1 MTTDNRFAGQ
11 RILAAMGEP
20 DEFVGKQV
28 TVMGLGR
35 FGGGVGVTRFL
46 VDRGADVL
54 VTDQETADKLATSL
68 EKIQDLIDAGSV
80 ELRLGE
86 HNVSDFTTCDLV
98 VVNPA
103 VKPGNR
109 FVRAAEAA
117 GIEVTTEM
125 RLLVQ
130 RLPNRL
136 RTIGVTGSAGKST
149 VTAMIG
155 HVLGK
160 VFEAAPISAAPQG
173 AGDAVDSSPTPSRQA
188 AKVPSKAKVW
198 VGGNIGISLLP
209 KLDQINEDDWV
220 VLELSSFML
229 ERLKKDTH
237 FPGWSPHIALIT
249 NISPNH
255 LDWHG
260 TMAEYVLAKGV
271 LFRYQVESDIA
282 ISSDGSWYELALL
295 KTWANEGVLDMVP
308 LPTTETKMSD
318 QMSPLPG
325 VHNRDNEQVSMMACC
340 CALVGH
346 KKDQVPSDLS
356 DESKRV
362 VDIIYESLA
371 DFPGLPHRLQLVAEH
386 NGVRYFNDSKC
397 TTPEAAILA
406 IESFIEGDETPGIH
420 LILGGKDKGSDM
432 TPLAGLASEKCKAVY
447 TIGALGETIAG
458 LVDTAAEAA
467 SAESVRPDTCGGV
480 SWPAAMAEVVRCGE
494 LETAVAEIKQRVK
507 PGDVVLLSPACASW
521 DQFENY
527 EQRGER
533 FIELVTHFTK
543 T

>member
-1 MTTDNRFAGQ
+1 MNESDEFAGQ
-11 RILAAMGEP
+11 R
-20 DEFVGKQV
+20 V

-54 VTDQETADKLATSL
+54 VTDLDAADKLASSIRQ
-68 EKIQDLIDAGSV
+68 IQDLIDAGRV
-80 ELRLGE
+80 TLRLGE

-155 HVLGK
+155 HVLK
-160 VFEAAPISAAPQG
+160 
-173 AGDAVDSSPTPSRQA
+173 
-188 AKVPSKAKVW
+188 KVPGIKSW
-198 VGGNIGISLLP
+198 VGGNIGVSLLP
-209 KLDQINEDDWV
+209 ALDQISENDWV

-229 ERLKKDTH
+229 ERLKADDH
-237 FPGWSPHIALIT
+237 FPGWSPHIAVIT

-260 TMAEYVLAKGV
+260 SMEAYVAAKKMIGFYQQLDTDF
-271 LFRYQVESDIA
+271 LFLDSQLFKKLGPLKRPPGKYMGIGETYH
-282 ISSDGSWYELALL
+282 GSL
-295 KTWANEGVLDMVP
+295 K
-308 LPTTETKMSD
+308 
-318 QMSPLPG
+318 LPG
-325 VHNRDNEQVSMMACC
+325 KHNHLNAAFASTVISRCE
-340 CALVGH
+340 GI
-346 KKDQVPSDLS
+346 
-356 DESKRV
+356 
-362 VDIIYESLA
+362 DIDSWIEVA

-397 TTPEAAILA
+397 TTPEAAQLA
-406 IESFIEGDETPGIH
+406 IEAFLEGDDKPDIH

-432 TPLAGLASEKCKAVY
+432 KPLAAFAAENCKAVY
-447 TIGALGETIAG
+447 TIGALGGSIAS

-467 SAESVRPDTCGGV
+467 SAESQRPGSCGGV
-480 SWPAAMAEVVRCGE
+480 NWPLPATEVVRCGD
-494 LETAVAEIKQRVK
+494 LDTAVREIQRRVK

-533 FIELVTHFTK
+533 FIELIQAAVPPS
-543 T
+543 

>member
-1 MTTDNRFAGQ
+1 MAEPDDFAGKK
-11 RILAAMGEP
+11 I
-20 DEFVGKQV
+20 

-54 VTDQETADKLATSL
+54 VTDHEPADKLSDSVRQ
-68 EKIQDLIDAGSV
+68 IQDLVDAGSV

-86 HNVSDFTTCDLV
+86 HNVSDFTTCDMV

-160 VFEAAPISAAPQG
+160 VFGGLGGGGSELGQDI
-173 AGDAVDSSPTPSRQA
+173 GDPKSQPLNPNSPR
-188 AKVPSKAKVW
+188 VW
-198 VGGNIGISLLP
+198 VGGNIGVSLLP
-209 KLDQINEDDWV
+209 VLDQIGEDDWV

-229 ERLKKDTH
+229 ERLKADAH
-237 FPGWSPHIALIT
+237 FAGWSPHIAVIT

-260 TMAEYVLAKGV
+260 SMEEYVAAKQVILDYQFESEDCDAGDISV
-271 LFRYQVESDIA
+271 LGPSA
-282 ISSDGSWYELALL
+282 IDNLRSKVGSHFIWDPEQIDSWIHPNDWPLMIPGRHNRLNAV
-295 KTWANEGVLDMVP
+295 WANFVL
-308 LPTTETKMSD
+308 
-318 QMSPLPG
+318 
-325 VHNRDNEQVSMMACC
+325 NEIAPEFNFKQAVS
-340 CALVGH
+340 
-346 KKDQVPSDLS
+346 
-356 DESKRV
+356 
-362 VDIIYESLA
+362 

-386 NGVRYFNDSKC
+386 HGVRYFNDSKC
-397 TTPEAAILA
+397 TTPEAAMLA
-406 IESFIEGDETPGIH
+406 IEAFEENEQNGVRNRFVH

-432 TPLAGLASEKCKAVY
+432 KPLAGLAADKCKAVY
-447 TIGALGETIAG
+447 TIGALGDTIAG
-458 LVDTAAEAA
+458 LVETAAEPT
-467 SAESVRPDTCGGV
+467 SAVPDRPNSCGGV
-480 SWPAAMAEVVRCGE
+480 SWPAATAEVVRCGD
-494 LETAVAEIKQRVK
+494 LDAAVNEIKQRVQ

-533 FIELVTHFTK
+533 FIELVAASNL
-543 T
+543 

>member
-1 MTTDNRFAGQ
+1 
-11 RILAAMGEP
+11 MGEP
-20 DEFVGKQV
+20 DEFAGQQV

-46 VDRGADVL
+46 VSRGADVL
-54 VTDQETADKLATSL
+54 VTDQEPTEKLQESVA
-68 EKIQDLIDAGSV
+68 KIQDLIDAGSV

-160 VFEAAPISAAPQG
+160 VFERGGEPL
-173 AGDAVDSSPTPSRQA
+173 TPSRQA
-188 AKVPSKAKVW
+188 AKPPSKAKVW
-198 VGGNIGISLLP
+198 VGGNIGGSLLQR
-209 KLDQINEDDWV
+209 LDDIKTTDWV

-229 ERLKKDTH
+229 ERLRKDNH
-237 FPGWSPHIALIT
+237 FSGWSPGIAMVT
-249 NISPNH
+249 NFSANH

-260 TMAEYVLAKGV
+260 
-271 LFRYQVESDIA
+271 
-282 ISSDGSWYELALL
+282 SSDDYKRAKQVILDYQKPDDKAILDQSLSDW
-295 KTWANEGVLDMVP
+295 TVVEGVHLERITSVYSHDKKP
-308 LPTTETKMSD
+308 LCI
-318 QMSPLPG
+318 PG
-325 VHNRDNEQVSMMACC
+325 EHNQRNAMFVAMLGEMISLGNGYQILEC
-340 CALVGH
+340 
-346 KKDQVPSDLS
+346 
-356 DESKRV
+356 
-362 VDIIYESLA
+362 LA
-371 DFPGLPHRLQLVAEH
+371 DFSGLPHRLQLVAERD
-386 NGVRYFNDSKC
+386 GVRYFNDSKC
-397 TTPEAAILA
+397 TTPEAAMLA
-406 IESFIEGDETPGIH
+406 IEAFAEEENEENGVRNRFIH

-432 TPLAGLASEKCKAVY
+432 TPLAGLAAEKCKAVY
-447 TIGALGETIAG
+447 TIGALGDTIAG

-467 SAESVRPDTCGGV
+467 SAGADRPDSCGGV
-480 SWPAAMAEVVRCGE
+480 SWPAETAEVVRCGE
-494 LETAVAEIKQRVK
+494 LDQAVAEIKQRVQ

-533 FIELVTHFTK
+533 FIELVTSTIAK
-543 T
+543 

>member
-1 MTTDNRFAGQ
+1 
-11 RILAAMGEP
+11 MGEP
-20 DEFVGKQV
+20 DEFAGKQV

-46 VDRGADVL
+46 VARGADVL
-54 VTDQETADKLATSL
+54 LTDLEPADNL
-68 EKIQDLIDAGSV
+68 EKSIAQIQDLVDAGSV
-80 ELRLGE
+80 QLRLGE

-109 FVRAAEAA
+109 FVRAAQAA
-117 GIEVTTEM
+117 GIEVTTQM

-136 RTIGVTGSAGKST
+136 HTIGVTGSAGKST

-160 VFEAAPISAAPQG
+160 VFEKGIS
-173 AGDAVDSSPTPSRQA
+173 TPSRQV
-188 AKVPSKAKVW
+188 AKTPSKAKVW
-198 VGGNIGISLLP
+198 VGGNIGGSLLP
-209 KLDQINEDDWV
+209 HLEEIGEDDWV

-229 ERLKKDTH
+229 ERLKKDAH
-237 FPGWSPHIALIT
+237 FPGWSPHIAVIT

-260 TMAEYVLAKGV
+260 TMAEYVAAKQVILAHHDSSARVILGLGV
-271 LFRYQVESDIA
+271 KDLLVLSDQAKHYGAWTKALNNLSLLVPGEHNQTNGYIA
-282 ISSDGSWYELALL
+282 IRAATMATSGEPSELA
-295 KTWANEGVLDMVP
+295 E
-308 LPTTETKMSD
+308 
-318 QMSPLPG
+318 
-325 VHNRDNEQVSMMACC
+325 
-340 CALVGH
+340 
-346 KKDQVPSDLS
+346 
-356 DESKRV
+356 
-362 VDIIYESLA
+362 YLA

-397 TTPEAAILA
+397 TTPEAAMLA
-406 IESFIEGDETPGIH
+406 IQAFTESDDKPGIH

-432 TPLAGLASEKCKAVY
+432 KPLAGLAAEKCKAVY

-458 LVDTAAEAA
+458 LIDTAAEAT
-467 SAESVRPDTCGGV
+467 SAEAQRPDTCGGV
-480 SWPAAMAEVVRCGE
+480 SWPEATAEVVRCGE
-494 LETAVAEIKQRVK
+494 LDQAVAEIKQRIK

-521 DQFENY
+521 DQFDNY

-533 FIELVTHFTK
+533 FIELVK
-543 T
+543 P

>member
-1 MTTDNRFAGQ
+1 
-11 RILAAMGEP
+11 MGEP
-20 DEFVGKQV
+20 DEFAGQQV

-54 VTDQETADKLATSL
+54 VTDLDDAEKLSKSV
-68 EKIQDLIDAGSV
+68 EQIQDLIDSGRV
-80 ELRLGE
+80 TLRLGE

-155 HVLGK
+155 HVLNK
-160 VFEAAPISAAPQG
+160 VFSADGISAAPQV
-173 AGDAVDSSPTPSRQA
+173 AGPS
-188 AKVPSKAKVW
+188 KVW
-198 VGGNIGISLLP
+198 VGGNIGVSLLP
-209 KLDQINEDDWV
+209 VLDQIGEDDWV

-229 ERLKKDTH
+229 ERLKKDAH
-237 FPGWSPHIALIT
+237 FPGWSPHIAVIT

-260 TMAEYVLAKGV
+260 SMEAYVKAKMVIGEYQMQG
-271 LFRYQVESDIA
+271 D
-282 ISSDGSWYELALL
+282 WY
-295 KTWANEGVLDMVP
+295 VP
-308 LPTTETKMSD
+308 G
-318 QMSPLPG
+318 PG
-325 VHNRDNEQVSMMACC
+325 I
-340 CALVGH
+340 
-346 KKDQVPSDLS
+346 S
-356 DESKRV
+356 DEALTKARV
-362 VDIIYESLA
+362 WPIAHDTTAAKAMDTRFVGSHNELNGIVASYTAYLASGMTFLLCLKELA
-371 DFPGLPHRLQLVAEH
+371 DFPGLPHRLQRVAEH

-397 TTPEAAILA
+397 TTPEAAMLA
-406 IESFIEGDETPGIH
+406 IEAFLEDGDKPGIH

-432 TPLAGLASEKCKAVY
+432 KPLAALAAEQCKAVY
-447 TIGALGETIAG
+447 TIGALGGTIAG
-458 LVDTAAEAA
+458 LIENEA
-467 SAESVRPDTCGGV
+467 SRSLPDRPNSCGGV
-480 SWPAAMAEVVRCGE
+480 SWPVPIAEVVRCGD
-494 LETAVAEIKQRVK
+494 LDKAVAEIQQRVK

-533 FIELVTHFTK
+533 FIALVNEAFNRG
-543 T
+543 

>member
-1 MTTDNRFAGQ
+1 MANGDPSTEFAGK
-11 RILAAMGEP
+11 R
-20 DEFVGKQV
+20 V

-46 VDRGADVL
+46 CDRGADVL
-54 VTDQETADKLATSL
+54 VTDLEPADKLEQSVA
-68 EKIQDLIDAGSV
+68 KIRDLIDSGSV
-80 ELRLGE
+80 SLRLGE

-130 RLPNRL
+130 RLPNRQ

-155 HVLGK
+155 HILGK
-160 VFEAAPISAAPQG
+160 VFSAADVSAAPQG
-173 AGDAVDSSPTPSRQA
+173 AGSPC
-188 AKVPSKAKVW
+188 VW
-198 VGGNIGISLLP
+198 VGGNIGVSLLP
-209 KLDQINEDDWV
+209 VIDEINDDDWV

-229 ERLKKDTH
+229 ERLKKDDH
-237 FPGWSPHIALIT
+237 FPGWSPHIAVIT

-260 TMAEYVLAKGV
+260 SMEEYVAAK
-271 LFRYQVESDIA
+271 QA
-282 ISSDGSWYELALL
+282 ILEYLISPCPRPILGP
-295 KTWANEGVLDMVP
+295 GVLDQ
-308 LPTTETKMSD
+308 LLLQAENKQYMSD
-318 QMSPLPG
+318 REPGG
-325 VHNRDNEQVSMMACC
+325 VH
-340 CALVGH
+340 VGLLIPGEH
-346 KKDQVPSDLS
+346 NQENAHLAIAVATHATHSEPPELA
-356 DESKRV
+356 EV
-362 VDIIYESLA
+362 LA

-386 NGVRYFNDSKC
+386 DGVRYFNDSKC
-397 TTPEAAILA
+397 TTPEAAKLA
-406 IESFIEGDETPGIH
+406 IQAFVEDRDAQNGDSPPEKGDSPRFVH

-432 TPLAGLASEKCKAVY
+432 QPLAAFASEHCKAIY
-447 TIGALGETIAG
+447 TIGALGDTIAG
-458 LVDTAAEAA
+458 LVEDAA
-467 SAESVRPDTCGGV
+467 SRAVSDRPNTCGGV
-480 SWPAAMAEVVRCGE
+480 SWPAESAEVVRCGE
-494 LETAVAEIKQRVK
+494 LDRAVAEIRQRVK

-527 EQRGER
+527 EQRGQR
-533 FIELVTHFTK
+533 FIERVTRHIANSE
-543 T
+543 

>member
-1 MTTDNRFAGQ
+1 MGDPAEFAGK
-11 RILAAMGEP
+11 R
-20 DEFVGKQV
+20 V

-46 VDRGADVL
+46 CGRGADVL
-54 VTDQETADKLATSL
+54 VTDLEPEEKLANSVAQ
-68 EKIQDLIDAGSV
+68 IQDLIDAGQV
-80 ELRLGE
+80 TLRLGE

-160 VFEAAPISAAPQG
+160 VPGI
-173 AGDAVDSSPTPSRQA
+173 
-188 AKVPSKAKVW
+188 KAW
-198 VGGNIGISLLP
+198 VGGNIGVSLLP
-209 KLDQINEDDWV
+209 QVDQIGDDDWV

-229 ERLKKDTH
+229 ERLKKDEH
-237 FPGWSPHIALIT
+237 FDGWSPHIAVIT

-260 TMAEYVLAKGV
+260 SMEAYREAKEQILASQDTDKDIRVLGPNVENPLLARAIEG
-271 LFRYQVESDIA
+271 FSGQVSRPIMGFLLGAVRDSLIIPGKHNWHNA
-282 ISSDGSWYELALL
+282 IVALNAVRLALDIEF
-295 KTWANEGVLDMVP
+295 KDCTDM
-308 LPTTETKMSD
+308 
-318 QMSPLPG
+318 
-325 VHNRDNEQVSMMACC
+325 
-340 CALVGH
+340 
-346 KKDQVPSDLS
+346 LS
-356 DESKRV
+356 
-362 VDIIYESLA
+362 
-371 DFPGLPHRLQLVAEH
+371 DFPGLPHRLQLVTEH

-397 TTPEAAILA
+397 TTPEAARLA
-406 IESFIEGDETPGIH
+406 IEAFAEGEGKPGIH

-432 TPLAGLASEKCKAVY
+432 KPLAQFAAEHCKAVY
-447 TIGALGETIAG
+447 TIGALGDTIAG
-458 LVDTAAEAA
+458 HCEGAAPADTG
-467 SAESVRPDTCGGV
+467 RPNSCGGV
-480 SWPAAMAEVVRCGE
+480 SWPAESAEVVRCGD
-494 LETAVAEIKQRVK
+494 LDTAVAQISQRVK

-533 FIELVTHFTK
+533 FIELVKAHCSS
-543 T
+543 

>member
-1 MTTDNRFAGQ
+1 MGVNRF
-11 RILAAMGEP
+11 
-20 DEFVGKQV
+20 DEFAGRRV

-46 VDRGADVL
+46 CERGADVL
-54 VTDQETADKLATSL
+54 VTDREPADKL
-68 EKIQDLIDAGSV
+68 EKSVAQLQDLIDAGRV

-117 GIEVTTEM
+117 GIEVTTQM

-160 VFEAAPISAAPQG
+160 VMADGGWRMADGKPAVTPDSDHPPSAIPHPP
-173 AGDAVDSSPTPSRQA
+173 SP
-188 AKVPSKAKVW
+188 KVW
-198 VGGNIGISLLP
+198 VGGNIGGSLLP
-209 KLDQINEDDWV
+209 RIDEIGEEDWV

-229 ERLKKDTH
+229 ERLKKDAH
-237 FPGWSPHIALIT
+237 FPGWSPHIAVIT

-260 TMAEYVLAKGV
+260 SMADYVAAKQVIGQ
-271 LFRYQVESDIA
+271 YQH
-282 ISSDGSWYELALL
+282 
-295 KTWANEGVLDMVP
+295 EGDWFVHG
-308 LPTTETKMSD
+308 
-318 QMSPLPG
+318 PG
-325 VHNRDNEQVSMMACC
+325 VENKQLSNARVWPVVKDTEAIEAMRLSVVGEHNQLNACTAAWAVYHASGMTYLLC
-340 CALVGH
+340 I
-346 KKDQVPSDLS
+346 K
-356 DESKRV
+356 E
-362 VDIIYESLA
+362 LA
-371 DFPGLPHRLQLVAEH
+371 DFFGLPHRLQLVAEH
-386 NGVRYFNDSKC
+386 DGVRYFNDSKC
-397 TTPEAAILA
+397 TTPEAARLA
-406 IESFIEGDETPGIH
+406 IEAFAEENGDSPHFIH
-420 LILGGKDKGSDM
+420 LILGGYDKGSDFK
-432 TPLAGLASEKCKAVY
+432 PLAELASRSCKAVY
-447 TIGALGETIAG
+447 TIGQTGDAIAG
-458 LVDTAAEAA
+458 VCEDAQPAETGRPA
-467 SAESVRPDTCGGV
+467 SCGGV
-480 SWPAAMAEVVRCGE
+480 NWPAESAEVLRCGD
-494 LETAVAEIKQRVK
+494 LDTAVTAIGQRVK

-521 DQFENY
+521 GQFENY

-533 FIELVTHFTK
+533 FIELVK
-543 T
+543 ASIGS

>member
-1 MTTDNRFAGQ
+1 MRCVLIGSTRE
-11 RILAAMGEP
+11 RILAGMGEQ

-54 VTDQETADKLATSL
+54 VTDQEDASMLANSVEQIL
-68 EKIQDLIDAGSV
+68 DLIDAGSV

-155 HVLGK
+155 HVLNK
-160 VFEAAPISAAPQG
+160 VFSADDVSAAPKG
-173 AGDAVDSSPTPSRQA
+173 AGSPR
-188 AKVPSKAKVW
+188 VW
-198 VGGNIGISLLP
+198 VGGNIGVSLLP
-209 KLDQINEDDWV
+209 VIDQIGEDDWV

-229 ERLKKDTH
+229 DRLRKNEY
-237 FPGWSPHIALIT
+237 FPGWSPHIAVIT

-260 TMAEYVLAKGV
+260 SMEEYVASKQVILDCQNKATDHAILGTDTEALRV
-271 LFRYQVESDIA
+271 LVDQAAVFDWNDPSDTIAVEA
-282 ISSDGSWYELALL
+282 IDFLLIPGDHNKMNALL
-295 KTWANEGVLDMVP
+295 AWWAVDC
-308 LPTTETKMSD
+308 TD
-318 QMSPLPG
+318 
-325 VHNRDNEQVSMMACC
+325 
-340 CALVGH
+340 
-346 KKDQVPSDLS
+346 
-356 DESKRV
+356 
-362 VDIIYESLA
+362 VDIELTEDGEVEFEVLLR
-371 DFPGLPHRLQLVAEH
+371 DFFGLPHRLQLVAEQ

-397 TTPEAAILA
+397 TTPEAARLG
-406 IESFIEGDETPGIH
+406 IEAFHQVKWVDGTSYDLPSKLHI
-420 LILGGKDKGSDM
+420 ILGGKDKGSDLK
-432 TPLAGLASEKCKAVY
+432 PLAGLAASKCKAVY
-447 TIGALGETIAG
+447 TIGALGDTIAE
-458 LVDTAAEAA
+458 LIDDAA
-467 SAESVRPDTCGGV
+467 SRAVPDRPNSCGGV
-480 SWPAAMAEVVRCGE
+480 SWPAQTAEVVRCGD
-494 LETAVAEIKQRVK
+494 LDTAIKEIQQRVK

-533 FIELVTHFTK
+533 FVALVTSTAPPS
-543 T
+543 

>member
-1 MTTDNRFAGQ
+1 
-11 RILAAMGEP
+11 MGEP
-20 DEFVGKQV
+20 DEFAGKQV

-35 FGGGVGVTRFL
+35 FGGGIGVTRFL

-54 VTDQETADKLATSL
+54 VTDKDDAEKLSKSV
-68 EKIQDLIDAGSV
+68 EQIQDLIDAGRV
-80 ELRLGE
+80 TLRLGE
-86 HNVSDFTTCDLV
+86 HNVSDFTTCDFV

-103 VKPGNR
+103 VPPGNR

-155 HVLGK
+155 HVLDK
-160 VFEAAPISAAPQG
+160 FFSAASYG
-173 AGDAVDSSPTPSRQA
+173 AGKP
-188 AKVPSKAKVW
+188 KAW
-198 VGGNIGISLLP
+198 VGGNIGVSLLP
-209 KLDQINEDDWV
+209 MLDQIGEEDWV

-229 ERLKKDTH
+229 ERLKADDH
-237 FPGWSPHIALIT
+237 FPGWSPHIAVIT

-260 TMAEYVLAKGV
+260 TMEEYVAAKQV
-271 LFRYQVESDIA
+271 IARYQVEND
-282 ISSDGSWYELALL
+282 WF
-295 KTWANEGVLDMVP
+295 V
-308 LPTTETKMSD
+308 
-318 QMSPLPG
+318 PG
-325 VHNRDNEQVSMMACC
+325 VDVVQ
-340 CALVGH
+340 
-346 KKDQVPSDLS
+346 PT
-356 DESKRV
+356 ESKSKSWPMEEADTELVKAMDVNV
-362 VDIIYESLA
+362 VGEHNQLNAKMAGLVAYLSSGMTYMLCLKELS

-386 NGVRYFNDSKC
+386 SGVRYFNDSKC

-406 IESFIEGDETPGIH
+406 VEAFLEDDAKPGIH

-432 TPLAGLASEKCKAVY
+432 TSLAAFAAEKCKAVY
-447 TIGALGETIAG
+447 TIGALGDTIA
-458 LVDTAAEAA
+458 DRIEDAA
-467 SAESVRPDTCGGV
+467 SRSVPDRPNSCGGV
-480 SWPAAMAEVVRCGE
+480 SWPPETAEILRCGD
-494 LETAVAEIKQRVK
+494 LDKAVAEIQQRVQ

-533 FIELVTHFTK
+533 FIELVQK
-543 T
+543 PLP

>member
-1 MTTDNRFAGQ
+1 
-11 RILAAMGEP
+11 MGEP
-20 DEFVGKQV
+20 DEFASKQV

-54 VTDQETADKLATSL
+54 VTDKDDADKLAKSV
-68 EKIQDLIDAGSV
+68 EKIQDLVDSGRV
-80 ELRLGE
+80 TLRLGE

-103 VKPGNR
+103 VPPGNR
-109 FVRAAEAA
+109 FLRAAEAA
-117 GIEVTTEM
+117 GIEVTTQM

-160 VFEAAPISAAPQG
+160 VFSAAPEG
-173 AGDAVDSSPTPSRQA
+173 AVSP
-188 AKVPSKAKVW
+188 KVW
-198 VGGNIGISLLP
+198 VGGNIGGSLLP
-209 KLDQINEDDWV
+209 HLDEIGEDDWV

-237 FPGWSPHIALIT
+237 FPGWSPHIAVIT

-260 TMAEYVLAKGV
+260 SMEDYVAAKQQIFLDQHESDFCCVGFTPPQNMEFAVGLKIHKKHSLCVDPEQNFETRTKLPGKHNQVNAWLALATLQQVQLSDSEIVGSV
-271 LFRYQVESDIA
+271 DYQVLRSA
-282 ISSDGSWYELALL
+282 I
-295 KTWANEGVLDMVP
+295 T
-308 LPTTETKMSD
+308 
-318 QMSPLPG
+318 
-325 VHNRDNEQVSMMACC
+325 
-340 CALVGH
+340 
-346 KKDQVPSDLS
+346 
-356 DESKRV
+356 
-362 VDIIYESLA
+362 
-371 DFPGLPHRLQLVAEH
+371 DFPGLPHRLQFVAEH

-397 TTPEAAILA
+397 TTPEAAMLA
-406 IESFIEGDETPGIH
+406 IEAFIEGDDKPGIH

-432 TPLAGLASEKCKAVY
+432 TPLAGLAAIKCKAVY

-458 LVDTAAEAA
+458 LIENEASRA
-467 SAESVRPDTCGGV
+467 VPDRPKSCGGV
-480 SWPAAMAEVVRCGE
+480 SWPAATAEVVRCGE
-494 LETAVAEIKQRVK
+494 LDKAVAEIMRRVQ

-533 FIELVTHFTK
+533 FIELVNQTR
-543 T
+543 

>member
-1 MTTDNRFAGQ
+1 M
-11 RILAAMGEP
+11 RILALMAEP
-20 DEFVGKQV
+20 DEFTGKRV

-54 VTDQETADKLATSL
+54 VTDQEEADKLASSV
-68 EKIQDLIDAGSV
+68 EQIQDLVDAGSV

-155 HVLGK
+155 HVLNK
-160 VFEAAPISAAPQG
+160 VFSAAPQG
-173 AGDAVDSSPTPSRQA
+173 AGSPR
-188 AKVPSKAKVW
+188 VW
-198 VGGNIGISLLP
+198 VGGNIGVSLLP
-209 KLDQINEDDWV
+209 VIDQIGEDDWV

-229 ERLKKDTH
+229 ERLKKDDY
-237 FPGWSPHIALIT
+237 FPGWSPHIAVIT

-260 TMAEYVLAKGV
+260 TMEHYVAAKGV
-271 LFRYQVESDIA
+271 IFEYQLPDFETNDDMSVTGPGVQKYIMGRVPNENIWVDSDMDEYLEELAELVVPGRHNRVNAALVDTVIAEIDDSIDA
-282 ISSDGSWYELALL
+282 ISF
-295 KTWANEGVLDMVP
+295 
-308 LPTTETKMSD
+308 
-318 QMSPLPG
+318 
-325 VHNRDNEQVSMMACC
+325 
-340 CALVGH
+340 
-346 KKDQVPSDLS
+346 
-356 DESKRV
+356 
-362 VDIIYESLA
+362 LA
-371 DFPGLPHRLQLVAEH
+371 DFPGLPHRLQLVAER
-386 NGVRYFNDSKC
+386 NDVRYFNDSKC
-397 TTPEAAILA
+397 TTPEAAQLA
-406 IESFIEGDETPGIH
+406 IQAFTEDGDEQPGIH

-432 TPLAGLASEKCKAVY
+432 KPLAGFASEKCKAVY
-447 TIGALGETIAG
+447 TIGALGDTIA
-458 LVDTAAEAA
+458 DQIDDAA
-467 SAESVRPDTCGGV
+467 SRAVSARPNSCGGV
-480 SWPAAMAEVVRCGE
+480 SWPAATAEVVRCGD
-494 LETAVAEIKQRVK
+494 LDTAVNEIQQRVQ

-527 EQRGER
+527 EQRGDR
-533 FIELVTHFTK
+533 FIELVTASNR
-543 T
+543 

>member
-1 MTTDNRFAGQ
+1 MGVDAEFAGK
-11 RILAAMGEP
+11 RA
-20 DEFVGKQV
+20 V
-28 TVMGLGR
+28 VMGLGR

-54 VTDQETADKLATSL
+54 VTDREPADKLEQSVAQ
-68 EKIQDLIDAGSV
+68 IRDLVDAGSV
-80 ELRLGE
+80 SLRLGE
-86 HNVSDFTTCDLV
+86 HNISDFTTRDLV

-103 VKPGNR
+103 VPPDNR

-125 RLLVQ
+125 RLLVE

-155 HVLGK
+155 HVLNK
-160 VFEAAPISAAPQG
+160 VFSTPNRQ
-173 AGDAVDSSPTPSRQA
+173 DAKTPSE
-188 AKVPSKAKVW
+188 AKVW
-198 VGGNIGISLLP
+198 VGGNIGVSLLP
-209 KLDQINEDDWV
+209 QVDEIGEDDWV

-229 ERLKKDTH
+229 ERLRADEH
-237 FPGWSPHIALIT
+237 FRGWSPHIAVVT

-260 TMAEYVLAKGV
+260 SMADYIAAKEVILSYQDDGDFAVLGPASGFPSPV
-271 LFRYQVESDIA
+271 ASRGQTRTVEPE
-282 ISSDGSWYELALL
+282 SS
-295 KTWANEGVLDMVP
+295 EGVVRLEVP
-308 LPTTETKMSD
+308 GS
-318 QMSPLPG
+318 
-325 VHNRDNEQVSMMACC
+325 HNRTNAM
-340 CALVGH
+340 CALAACHSAG
-346 KKDQVPSDLS
+346 
-356 DESKRV
+356 
-362 VDIIYESLA
+362 VDWPDPDAMYASLA

-397 TTPEAAILA
+397 TTPEAAQLA
-406 IESFIEGDETPGIH
+406 IQAFAEEKGDGPRFVH

-432 TPLAGLASEKCKAVY
+432 KPLAGLAASTCKAVY

-458 LVDTAAEAA
+458 LIDMAIDTAAEAA
-467 SAESVRPDTCGGV
+467 SAGAQRPDSCGGV
-480 SWPAAMAEVVRCGE
+480 SWPAESHQSAEVVRCGE
-494 LETAVAEIKQRVK
+494 LNTAVAEIRKRVS

-533 FIELVTHFTK
+533 FIELVKAHTAG
-543 T
+543 

>member
-1 MTTDNRFAGQ
+1 MSGSDQSA
-11 RILAAMGEP
+11 
-20 DEFVGKQV
+20 EFSGKRV
-28 TVMGLGR
+28 VVMGLGR

-54 VTDQETADKLATSL
+54 VTDLDPADKLAKSV
-68 EKIQDLIDAGSV
+68 EQIQGLIDAGSV
-80 ELRLGE
+80 ALRLGE

-155 HVLGK
+155 HVLNK
-160 VFEAAPISAAPQG
+160 VLTAKVVGAAPQG
-173 AGDAVDSSPTPSRQA
+173 AGSS
-188 AKVPSKAKVW
+188 KVW
-198 VGGNIGISLLP
+198 VGGNIGVSLLP
-209 KLDQINEDDWV
+209 LIDQIGKDDWV

-229 ERLKKDTH
+229 ERLKADDH
-237 FPGWSPHIALIT
+237 FEGWSPHIAVIT

-260 TMAEYVLAKGV
+260 SMEDYIRAKQLLIEYH
-271 LFRYQVESDIA
+271 
-282 ISSDGSWYELALL
+282 
-295 KTWANEGVLDMVP
+295 KTGPGPILG
-308 LPTTETKMSD
+308 
-318 QMSPLPG
+318 PG
-325 VHNRDNEQVSMMACC
+325 VKEQLLLSDTDKQHLTAWSGALNHLELIVPGSHNQTNAYLAVR
-340 CALVGH
+340 ALTHATDGE
-346 KKDQVPSDLS
+346 PSDLS
-356 DESKRV
+356 QQ
-362 VDIIYESLA
+362 LA

-386 NGVRYFNDSKC
+386 NRVRYFNDSKC
-397 TTPEAAILA
+397 TTPEAAKLA
-406 IESFIEGDETPGIH
+406 IEAFNEGDEKPGIH

-432 TPLAGLASEKCKAVY
+432 SALASFASEHCKAVY
-447 TIGALGETIAG
+447 TIGALGDTIAG
-458 LVDTAAEAA
+458 LCEDAA
-467 SAESVRPDTCGGV
+467 SRSVPDRPNSCGGV
-480 SWPAAMAEVVRCGE
+480 SWPAASAEVARCGE
-494 LETAVAEIKQRVK
+494 LDAAVDEIFKRVQT
-507 PGDVVLLSPACASW
+507 GDVVLLSPACASW

-527 EQRGER
+527 EHRGER
-533 FIELVTHFTK
+533 FIALINEYIRESS
-543 T
+543 